1 MYQPEAYL
9 PSLLFMLLSMVCW
22 GSWAN
27 TLKLCPQYRFQLF
40 YGDYVL
46 GMIGGAVLW
55 ALTLGSMGST
65 GARAFADLAQASG
78 TAILLAAAGGAVFN
92 VANLLLVAAIDIA
105 GLAVAFPIGIGLAL
119 IIGAVSN
126 YLVSPN
132 GNPLLLFGGIA
143 LVTTAII
150 LDAVAYRLRETTRR
164 AMSRRGIVIS
174 LVSGVLMGTFY
185 PLVSKAM
192 TGPGALG
199 PYSALIVFSLG
210 VALCSIP
217 ANYLLMR
224 APLDGSAPA
233 RMAGYWHAKGSWHVS
248 GLLGGAIWGTGA
260 MANFVASRVHIV
272 GPAVSYS
279 IGQGATMVSACWGV
293 FVWREFATAP
303 AKAKTALAWM
313 FLFFLGGLILVALAP
328 IFNPAH

>member
-1 MYQPEAYL
+1 MYQPEAYV
-9 PSLLFMLLSMVCW
+9 PSLLFMLLSMLCW

-40 YGDYVL
+40 YWDYVL
-46 GMIGGAVLW
+46 GMIGGALLW
-55 ALTLGSMGST
+55 AVTLGSLGST
-65 GARAFADLAQASG
+65 GASAFADLAQAGG
-78 TAILLAAAGGAVFN
+78 TAMLFAIAGGIVFN

-119 IIGAVSN
+119 VIGAVSN

-143 LVTTAII
+143 LVTVAII

-164 AMSRRGIVIS
+164 AMSRRGIIIS

-199 PYSALIVFSLG
+199 PYSALILFSIG
-210 VALCSIP
+210 VAICSIP

-224 APLDGSAPA
+224 SPLDNSPPA
-233 RMAGYWHAKGSWHVS
+233 RMADYFRAKPSWHVA

-279 IGQGATMVSACWGV
+279 IGQGATMVSAFWGV
-293 FVWREFATAP
+293 FIWKEFATAP
-303 AKAKTALAWM
+303 RPAKTALGWM
-313 FLFFLGGLILVALAP
+313 FLLFIAGLLLVALAP
-328 IFNPAH
+328 IFHSGH